1 MTKEQI
7 VSVEIRELDIA
18 LPGEDEIF
26 VRERPIETLV
36 RRIEEMKLSP
46 ERVADL
52 FEADVELVKAS
63 LAEEIYCPY
72 DLLVQMLY
80 LVGYE
85 LVAIPDQLEWR
96 SQNGHHYYRERC
108 VYCGSNMYDVD
119 IYGPAECDVTSV

>member
-7 VSVEIRELDIA
+7 ANVEVRELDIA
-18 LPGEDEIF
+18 LPGDEALF

-36 RRIEEMKLSP
+36 RRLEELKLSP
-46 ERVADL
+46 ERVA
-52 FEADVELVKAS
+52 ELLDAELEVVKAS
-63 LAEEIYCPY
+63 LAEEIYCPQE
-72 DLLVQMLY
+72 LLFQMLY

-85 LVAIPDQLEWR
+85 LVAIPDQIEWR

-119 IYGPAECDVTSV
+119 IYGPAECDVTSI

>member
-63 LAEEIYCPY
+63 LAEEIYCPQE
-72 DLLVQMLY
+72 LLFQMLY